1 MSLGTAYWTLEMGK
15 TLKRVGES
23 PWYWRRALLPD
34 APLIRIPS
42 DEKMLLFM
50 PLFLDILKR
59 LSQYLCFARLILV
72 GGHFLKWRTSN
83 IFVFCP
89 FSPDKIDINWIE
101 YGK

>member
-1 MSLGTAYWTLEMGK
+1 MSLGTAYWTLE
-15 TLKRVGES
+15 TGED
-23 PWYWRRALLPD
+23 L
-34 APLIRIPS
+34 
-42 DEKMLLFM
+42 EKSGGISLVLAAYEEMLLFM

-59 LSQYLCFARLILV
+59 LSQYLCFARLIIV

-83 IFVFCP
+83 IFCP